1 MRVDELTGTTVSR
14 YRVGGRVQVLPYA
27 AVHRANVMADGRPVL
42 LWSFREP
49 YSGAMG
55 FLEALQQLA
64 GDRRVEGIA
73 GIAPALEIGAQ
84 EAPFPIA
91 YLVSEDAPRGFL
103 VSLLQTGRA
112 PGVIATASALARGLD
127 NLHAQGLVHGDVQPA
142 TVAVDA
148 GNHPVLV
155 GYGIRTVVRRVTPQ
169 AAWIDMTRGFRPP
182 EAGSGPMPTRADD
195 LYGLAALIY
204 YLLVGRPPAT
214 DQTPEPPS
222 RLRPQLPPTVD
233 RAILRALSRD
243 PRERFSSGSE
253 LVAALKGTPTPAV
266 GAGPAAATA
275 PGAATSAAPTPR
287 PPTPPPPATALP
299 NPVESAPG
307 ATQPSP
313 ADRSLPITPPA
324 AEPVWSAQASGGLG
338 RSASTMI
345 SMVPLEP
352 YEMEPEIRRRSGI
365 VLLLALIVVA
375 LLLLVLAASGRLYL

>member
-14 YRVGGRVQVLPYA
+14 YRVGGRLQVLPYA

-49 YSGAMG
+49 YSRAMG

-64 GDRRVEGIA
+64 GDRRVQGIA

-84 EAPFPIA
+84 EAPFPIS

-112 PGVIATASALARGLD
+112 PGVIATAGALARALD
-127 NLHAQGLVHGDVQPA
+127 GLHARGLVHGDVQPA

-169 AAWIDMTRGFRPP
+169 AAWIDLTRGFRPP

-195 LYGLAALIY
+195 LYGLAAMVY
-204 YLLVGRPPAT
+204 YLLVGRPPAI
-214 DQTPEPPS
+214 DQAPEPPS

-233 RAILRALSRD
+233 RAVLRALSRD

-253 LVAALKGTPTPAV
+253 FVAALKGTPTPA
-266 GAGPAAATA
+266 AGPAAARA
-275 PGAATSAAPTPR
+275 PAAATSAAA
-287 PPTPPPPATALP
+287 PPTPPPPATALRK
-299 NPVESAPG
+299 PVEPAPG
-307 ATQPSP
+307 ASPSSAHPSP
-313 ADRSLPITPPA
+313 PATPPP
-324 AEPVWSAQASGGLG
+324 AEPPWSAPASGGLG
-338 RSASTMI
+338 HSSSTVI
-345 SMVPLEP
+345 SLVPLEP

-375 LLLLVLAASGRLYL
+375 LLLLVLAASGRLHL